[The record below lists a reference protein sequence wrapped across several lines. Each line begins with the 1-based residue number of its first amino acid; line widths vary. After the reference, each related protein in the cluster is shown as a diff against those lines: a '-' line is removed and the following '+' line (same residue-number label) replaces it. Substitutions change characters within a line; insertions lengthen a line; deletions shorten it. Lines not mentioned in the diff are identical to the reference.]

1 MCNEDDAG
9 GEEITLLSH
18 RLTPGLAG
26 YVILIGV
33 DCFSYSGGNR
43 LPCDRL
49 VLLDPRAHTEA
60 VAEER

>member
-1 MCNEDDAG
+1 MSNEDDAG

-33 DCFSYSGGNR
+33 GLFSPTAAVIGY
-43 LPCDRL
+43 L
-49 VLLDPRAHTEA
+49 VIALFFLIPVRI
-60 VAEER
+60 RRR